1 MVLGKLCFRIANVHV
16 IVAIL
21 IAVLGVCQVVH
32 YERLKELKGENEDKE
47 LQKSIRLLTVK
58 AIIAIVLTICI
69 FIRGVMYLLVS
80 DINAPEEIHN
90 TVPIVSETIQSV
102 DKCNRLSF
110 IAVYGVSSVR
120 IFDIDDKD
128 IYSKVLENRDKD
140 EHSSDY
146 IDYTAKQIKAESLLP
161 ILVEVPE
168 TIWITEAK
176 YVDNTACIKGEQ
188 EVYISL
194 ENGNY
199 VLNVEGQGK
208 FKLGEYDSKQLSLK
222 DKQLSINVC
231 DNEISI
237 AVVPSMM
244 RMKVNVEIY
253 YNATEELEEDRI
265 HKDVKIVKIEPAK

>member
-1 MVLGKLCFRIANVHV
+1 
-16 IVAIL
+16 
-21 IAVLGVCQVVH
+21 
-32 YERLKELKGENEDKE
+32 
-47 LQKSIRLLTVK
+47 
-58 AIIAIVLTICI
+58 
-69 FIRGVMYLLVS
+69 MYLLVS